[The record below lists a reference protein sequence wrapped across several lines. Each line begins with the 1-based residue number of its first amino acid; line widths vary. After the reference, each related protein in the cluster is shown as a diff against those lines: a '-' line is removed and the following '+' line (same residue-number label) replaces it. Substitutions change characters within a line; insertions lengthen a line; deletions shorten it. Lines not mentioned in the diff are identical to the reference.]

1 MYRKKFAFL
10 LMVLISISFL
20 NCKKNKSKND
30 IISSEIKTIQ
40 NNIKLLNLNYD
51 NKVKSFNLTEFFSI
65 SRIENDLK
73 NNEAEKIYLEYKT
86 YSDNYF
92 KEYHKEINK
101 IGIKINQ
108 LKPDKKLDEDKIDL
122 YRYRLENLIQEV
134 NTSEKFA
141 HESLLIMENF
151 IRITRKCEFT
161 IVSNN
166 LVFNDDICNNDFN
179 LLKVKFSSYKMKSNS
194 FNRSIKNINYD
205 ILK

>member
-1 MYRKKFAFL
+1 MYRKIFTLSL
-10 LMVLISISFL
+10 LILISISFL
-20 NCKKNKSKND
+20 NCKKDKSKND

-108 LKPDKKLDEDKIDL
+108 LKPDKTLDEDKIDL

-161 IVSNN
+161 IVSND
-166 LVFNDDICNNDFN
+166 LVFNDDLCDNDFN

>member
-1 MYRKKFAFL
+1 
-10 LMVLISISFL
+10 MVLISISFL

>member
-10 LMVLISISFL
+10 LLVLISISFL
-20 NCKKNKSKND
+20 NCKKDKSKNE

-40 NNIKLLNLNYD
+40 NNIKLLNLNYN
-51 NKVKSFNLTEFFSI
+51 NKVESFDLTEFFSI

-73 NNEAEKIYLEYKT
+73 SNKAEKIYLQYKT
-86 YSDNYF
+86 YSEDYF
-92 KEYHKEINK
+92 KKYHKEINK
-101 IGIKINQ
+101 IETKINQ
-108 LKPDKKLDEDKIDL
+108 LKPDKTIGEDKIDL

-134 NTSEKFA
+134 NELEKLA
-141 HESLLIMENF
+141 HESFIIMEKF

-161 IVSNN
+161 IVSDN
-166 LVFNDDICNNDFN
+166 LIFNDDLCNNDFN

-205 ILK
+205 VLK

>member
-40 NNIKLLNLNYD
+40 NNIKLLNLNSD
-51 NKVKSFNLTEFFSI
+51 NKVTSFNLTEFFSI

>member
-1 MYRKKFAFL
+1 MYRKIFTLSL
-10 LMVLISISFL
+10 LILISISFL
-20 NCKKNKSKND
+20 NCKKDKSKND

-40 NNIKLLNLNYD
+40 NNIKLLSLNYD
-51 NKVKSFNLTEFFSI
+51 NEVKSFNLTEFFSI

-73 NNEAEKIYLEYKT
+73 SNEAEKIYIEYKT
-86 YSDNYF
+86 YSKNYF
-92 KEYHKEINK
+92 KEYYKEINK
-101 IGIKINQ
+101 IEIKINQ
-108 LKPDKKLDEDKIDL
+108 LKPDKTLDEDKIDL

-134 NTSEKFA
+134 NKSEQLA
-141 HESLLIMENF
+141 HESLIIMEKF

-161 IVSNN
+161 IVSND
-166 LVFNDDICNNDFN
+166 LVFNDDLCDNDFN